1 MKTNIK
7 GSKNL
12 TLVDIEAKIKHL
24 STHKMKDLKDK
35 ETMKMTEEPLT
46 QFDLMAEL
54 TTQLGEMLLLVYQQL
69 AKNKEFM

>member
-12 TLVDIEAKIKHL
+12 TLVDIEATIKHL

-54 TTQLGEMLLLVYQQL
+54 TTQLGEMLLLVYQQ
-69 AKNKEFM
+69 